1 MTDITS
7 SKYQHADE
15 FYVDGTQLPV
25 VSSYRDLGLVVNK
38 DLSPSEHITDI
49 VVRAH
54 RLANLIIHRCFVSRN
69 VTLLLRAF

>member
-25 VSSYRDLGLVVNK
+25 VSSCRDL
-38 DLSPSEHITDI
+38 D
-49 VVRAH
+49 
-54 RLANLIIHRCFVSRN
+54 
-69 VTLLLRAF
+69 VTLLTL